1 MYRSFF
7 ASPTPLAW
15 FVSIFI
21 DFINASRYHRQVIKS
36 FHCKETEKLFNGRF
50 SKRLPPEIQ
59 KRGKMRL
66 DRINAASALD
76 DLRVP
81 PSHRLEALEKDRKDQ
96 HSIRINDQWRV
107 CFIWKDGNAHNVEI
121 TDYHLAETAM
131 SHRDFP
137 PIHPGDHLTEFL
149 EEFGVSQ
156 YRLAKEIDVP
166 PRRVNEIVHGK
177 RSVTADTAL
186 RLGRYFNTT
195 PEFWMNLQMRY
206 ALELE
211 RERLKPR
218 LMDIHPVASVA

>member
-1 MYRSFF
+1 
-7 ASPTPLAW
+7 
-15 FVSIFI
+15 
-21 DFINASRYHRQVIKS
+21 
-36 FHCKETEKLFNGRF
+36 
-50 SKRLPPEIQ
+50 
-59 KRGKMRL
+59 
-66 DRINAASALD
+66 
-76 DLRVP
+76 
-81 PSHRLEALEKDRKDQ
+81 
-96 HSIRINDQWRV
+96 
-107 CFIWKDGNAHNVEI
+107 
-121 TDYHLAETAM
+121 M

-211 RERLKPR
+211 RERLEPR
-218 LMDIHPVASVA
+218 LMNIHPVASVA